1 MNDRTPV
8 TDTARAL
15 EGLAAARE
23 RLRIEAYLFST
34 DELERWWEIEDELA
48 AIETQAAGGGE
59 AALAAVADKT
69 RELVRMTSVFLEQ
82 HASGNVSLWT
92 PAHRVMTAARCACLA
107 SDSISRAAR
116 LMADEDCA
124 ALPVL
129 DTAGLLVG
137 MVTDR
142 ELRSYNAQPGAR
154 EEQSV
159 VSAIS
164 KPACG
169 VRAETPLTEVIG
181 RMQAERVQCIPVVAD
196 SGRLLGLISLAD
208 LFRHF
213 PRLSMGSSVG
223 TALVN
228 TFLAISEPPPP
239 RSGENATAAE

>member
-1 MNDRTPV
+1 MTNRTPV
-8 TDTARAL
+8 SDTARAL

-23 RLRIEAYLFST
+23 RLRVESYLFST
-34 DELERWWEIEDELA
+34 DELERWWEIEDELG

-69 RELVRMTSVFLEQ
+69 RELVRMTSAFLEQ
-82 HASGNVSLWT
+82 HASGNVSLST
-92 PAHRVMTAARCACLA
+92 PAQRLMTAARCACLA
-107 SDSISRAAR
+107 TDSISYAAR

-142 ELRSYNAQPGAR
+142 ELRSYSAQPGAC
-154 EEQSV
+154 EQQSV

-164 KPACG
+164 KPAYS
-169 VRAETPLTEVIG
+169 VHAEAPLTEVIR
-181 RMQAERVQCIPVVAD
+181 RMQALRVHCIPVVAE
-196 SGRLLGLISLAD
+196 SGRLMGLISLAD

-213 PRLSMGSSVG
+213 PVPSLGSSMG

-239 RSGENATAAE
+239 PSEENASAAE

>member
-1 MNDRTPV
+1 
-8 TDTARAL
+8 
-15 EGLAAARE
+15 
-23 RLRIEAYLFST
+23 LFST

-69 RELVRMTSVFLEQ
+69 RELVKMTSAFLEQ
-82 HASGNVSLWT
+82 HANGNVSLST
-92 PAHRVMTAARCACLA
+92 PAHRLMTVARCACLA
-107 SDSISRAAR
+107 TDSVSHAAR

-142 ELRSYNAQPGAR
+142 ELRAYNAQPGAS
-154 EEQSV
+154 EQQSV

-164 KPACG
+164 KPAYG
-169 VRAETPLTEVIG
+169 VRADAPLTDVIC
-181 RMQAERVQCIPVVAD
+181 RMQAQRVQCVPVVAD
-196 SGRLLGLISLAD
+196 GGRLMGLISLAD

-213 PRLSMGSSVG
+213 PVPSSGSGVG

-239 RSGENATAAE
+239 PSRENASAAE